1 MSAPVSVP
9 KYAHMR
15 RKCLV
20 ITPARIDKISSM
32 IPQKKT
38 VSISNTINLAREKNS
53 GIHSNLIRICRQNKV
68 CSSPLQSLVS
78 VYQSMPQPRPQT
90 KRWTLNRAEN
100 GAKILVIHFRVTKNL
115 KIAQLN
121 VQAGMKLVQILSN
134 KKSQKLMTQVSDHA
148 QKLA

>member
-1 MSAPVSVP
+1 
-9 KYAHMR
+9 
-15 RKCLV
+15 
-20 ITPARIDKISSM
+20 
-32 IPQKKT
+32 
-38 VSISNTINLAREKNS
+38 
-53 GIHSNLIRICRQNKV
+53 
-68 CSSPLQSLVS
+68 
-78 VYQSMPQPRPQT
+78 MPQPRPQT